1 MRTPTAAKRPASVNR
16 FEDLAGSGLLAPTLQ
31 PSMIPVRRIVPA
43 PCTQACPAGVQVKAY
58 VSLIAEHR
66 FAEALEV
73 VRRRCPLPGICG
85 RVCSHPCEAACKRGR
100 VDEPVSIRSLK
111 RFVADL
117 ERERPR
123 PSPPS
128 GPPRGPAVAVIGSGP
143 AGLTAAYD
151 LRLAGFPVTVFE
163 AEPEPGGMLRYGI
176 AAYRLPREI
185 LTAEIGVL
193 ERAGVEIRCGT
204 RLGTDVE
211 LGELRGRGYEAVV
224 LAVGAQVGRKL
235 GIPGEAGCRGV
246 QDALAFLRRV
256 NGGDLRSAGRHVLV
270 IGGGSTAVEAARTAR
285 RLGASSVEIL
295 YRRSPDELLAG
306 ADEVEAAEA
315 EGIRFR
321 YLVAPARVLRDGDRL
336 VGLECKKVG
345 LGPVDGQG
353 RREPIVI
360 PGTEFRLDADGVL
373 AAVGQQVD
381 FGFLPSELRAEA
393 CRGDRIEVDAGT
405 ALTRLARVFAAG
417 DMVTGPATIIDAIA
431 AGHRAAESARRF
443 LTEGRAAVREERPE
457 RLAPE
462 EYEIPD
468 AVPLEAMRIR
478 PTTKTPSPGREFAE
492 VEQAYTAAE
501 AVAEARRCLRC
512 GPCGEC
518 RICAPTC
525 ERRHVMMRSVNGEAP
540 ASTALLRVPASV
552 SLSLDVERPASA
564 WLFPQCSPN
573 AAPGVDGSTAL
584 QVELLPVRNRVLEA
598 RCRGCAKCVEV
609 CPFHAVS
616 LVDGADGRKQARIA
630 PALCRGCSL
639 CTSVCSVDAARSSV
653 LSPEWWG
660 RRIADALAPR
670 RGGAVRHV
678 VLACQRR
685 AGALEPV
692 LERSGVRVEVIRLRC
707 VGQVDTGMLLEL
719 ASGGG
724 AHVLVAGCTE
734 DRCRF
739 GRGAALA
746 AEQVARA
753 RAMLRLLGSGA
764 DRVVTDWSPG
774 RAFDRLEDPVV
785 KLVGTGGA
793 S

>member
-1 MRTPTAAKRPASVNR
+1 MKAQTTSTLSASVSR
-16 FEDLAGSGLLAPTLQ
+16 FEDLAGRGLWAPSLQ
-31 PSMIPVRRIVPA
+31 PSAIPVRRIVPA

-58 VSLIAEHR
+58 VSLVAEHR

-85 RVCSHPCEAACKRGR
+85 RVCSHPCELACKRGR

-117 ERERPR
+117 ERELPR

-128 GPPRGPAVAVIGSGP
+128 GDARGPAVAVIGSGP
-143 AGLTAAYD
+143 AGLTVAYD

-163 AEPEPGGMLRYGI
+163 AEAEPGGMLRYGI
-176 AAYRLPREI
+176 AAYRLPREV
-185 LTAEIGVL
+185 LAAEIGVL
-193 ERAGVEIRCGT
+193 ERAGVEIRTGT

-211 LGELRGRGYEAVV
+211 LDALRGRGYEAVV

-235 GIPGEAGCRGV
+235 GVPGEERCRGV

-256 NGGDLRSAGRHVLV
+256 NGGDLRTAGRHVLV
-270 IGGGSTAVEAARTAR
+270 IGGGSTAIEAARTAR
-285 RLGASSVEIL
+285 RLGASRVEIL
-295 YRRSPDELLAG
+295 YRRSQDELLAG

-321 YLVAPARVLRDGDRL
+321 YLVAPSQVLTDGGRL

-345 LGPVDGQG
+345 LGPVDAQG

-360 PGTEFRLDADGVL
+360 PGTEFKISADGVL
-373 AAVGQQVD
+373 AAVGQRVD
-381 FGFLPSELRAEA
+381 FSFLPSNVRAKA
-393 CRGDRIEVDAGT
+393 CPDDRIEIDERT
-405 ALTRLARVFAAG
+405 SLTRLGRVFAAG
-417 DMVTGPATIIDAIA
+417 DMVTGPATIIEAIA
-431 AGHRAAESARRF
+431 AGHRAAESVRRF
-443 LTEGRAAVREERPE
+443 LTEGRAAIREERPE
-457 RLAPE
+457 GRAAE

-468 AVPLEAMRIR
+468 ATPVEATRIR
-478 PTTKTPSPGREFAE
+478 PATIAPSRGKKFAE

-518 RICAPTC
+518 RTCASSC
-525 ERRHVMMRSVNGEAP
+525 ERRHVMIRTVNGERN
-540 ASTALLRVPASV
+540 ASTALLRVPATV
-552 SLSLDVERPASA
+552 ALSLDVERPAPA
-564 WLFPQCSPN
+564 WLLPQCGPVASS
-573 AAPGVDGSTAL
+573 VDLSEAL
-584 QVELLPVRNRVLEA
+584 ALELLPVRNRVVED

-616 LVDGADGRKQARIA
+616 LVDGADGRKRARIE

-639 CTSVCSVDAARSSV
+639 CTSVCSTDAARSSA

-670 RGGAVRHV
+670 DGSATRHV

-685 AGALEPV
+685 AGALEPA
-692 LERSGVRVEVIRLRC
+692 LERSGIRVEVIRLRC
-707 VGQVDTGMLLEL
+707 VGQVDAGMLLDL
-719 ASGGG
+719 AGRGG
-724 AHVLVAGCTE
+724 AHVLVAGCAE

-739 GRGAALA
+739 GPGARLA
-746 AEQVARA
+746 AAEVARA
-753 RAMLRLLGSGA
+753 QALLKLLGSGA
-764 DRVVTDWSPG
+764 DRVVTDWSAG
-774 RAFDRLEDPVV
+774 RAFDRLEDPVATF
-785 KLVGTGGA
+785 VGTGGA

>member
-1 MRTPTAAKRPASVNR
+1 MLPPSVRR
-16 FEDLAGSGLLAPTLQ
+16 FDDLAGKGLLAPSLQ
-31 PSMIPVRRIVPA
+31 PSAIPVRRIAPA

-117 ERERPR
+117 ERELPR

-128 GPPRGPAVAVIGSGP
+128 GPARGPAVAVIGSGP

-151 LRLAGFPVTVFE
+151 FRLAGFPVTVFE

-176 AAYRLPREI
+176 TAYRLPREI
-185 LTAEIGVL
+185 LVAEIGVL

-211 LGELRGRGYEAVV
+211 LDELRSRGYEAVL

-235 GIPGEAGCRGV
+235 GVPGEEGCRGAK
-246 QDALAFLRRV
+246 DAIAFLRRV
-256 NGGDLRSAGRHVLV
+256 NGGDLRSAGRQVLV

-285 RLGASSVEIL
+285 RLGASTVEIL
-295 YRRSPDELLAG
+295 YRRSRDELLAG

-321 YLVAPARVLRDGDRL
+321 YLVAPSRVLTEGDRL
-336 VGLECKKVG
+336 VGLECRKVG
-345 LGPVDGQG
+345 LGAADAQG

-373 AAVGQQVD
+373 AALGQQVD
-381 FGFLPSELRAEA
+381 FGFLPSTVRVEA
-393 CRGDRIEVDAGT
+393 CRDGRIEVDAET
-405 ALTRLARVFAAG
+405 SATRLARVYAAG

-431 AGHRAAESARRF
+431 AGHRAAESVRRF

-457 RLAPE
+457 RRAAE

-468 AVPLEAMRIR
+468 APPLEAMRIR
-478 PTTKTPSPGREFAE
+478 PATIAPSPGREFAE

-518 RICAPTC
+518 RICATTC
-525 ERRHVMMRSVNGEAP
+525 ERRHVMIRSVNGEAP
-540 ASTALLRVPASV
+540 ASTALLRVPATV
-552 SLSLDVERPASA
+552 SLSLHVERPAVA
-564 WLFPQCSPN
+564 WLLPRCSPT
-573 AAPGVDGSTAL
+573 AASDADLSAA
-584 QVELLPVRNRVLEA
+584 QRVELLPVRNQVLEA

-616 LVDGADGRKQARIA
+616 LVDGADGRKQARIE

-639 CTSVCSVDAARSSV
+639 CTAVCSTDAAGSSA

-670 RGGAVRHV
+670 KGGATRHV

-685 AGALEPV
+685 AGALEPA
-692 LERSGVRVEVIRLRC
+692 LERSGIHIEVIRLRC
-707 VGQVDTGMLLEL
+707 VGQVEAGMLLEL
-719 ASGGG
+719 AGGGG
-724 AHVLVAGCTE
+724 ARVLVAGCAE

-739 GRGAALA
+739 GLGAALA

-753 RAMLRLLGSGA
+753 RAMLKLLGSGA
-764 DRVVTDWSPG
+764 DRVATDWSPG
-774 RAFDRLEDPVV
+774 RAFDRLEDPVAT
-785 KLVGTGGA
+785 LVGTGGD